1 MADAR
6 FYDSQGPFTL
16 SDLAASTGAAIAETA
31 DPALLISDVAAAS
44 DNRAGHIGFLTSLKA
59 ASGIS
64 LSPLG
69 AWVTTP
75 KLAGQLALGGS
86 VLLHD
91 NPAAAFAAMSDRFYP
106 RAGRSGMTE
115 GVSAIHATARLGEG
129 VILEPGVVIGP
140 GVEIG
145 AGTYIAANAV
155 IGRGV
160 CIGRDGYIGAGATLG
175 FALLGD
181 RVTIF
186 DGARIGCDGF
196 GFVPTAKGLVKVPQ
210 LGRVI
215 IQDAVEIGANCTI
228 DRGALGDTTI
238 GEGAKLDNAVHVAH
252 NCVIGRNAVLA
263 AQVGM
268 AGSVTIGDN
277 VLMGGQ
283 VGIGDH
289 LTIGA
294 GARLAAKSGVGKDLA
309 GGQAYGGTPARP
321 AMQWKRELAALT
333 RLTKKTRAKDDE

>member
-6 FYDSQGPFTL
+6 FYDNRGPFTL
-16 SDLAASTGAAIAETA
+16 SDLAASSGAAIGQGA
-31 DPALLISDVAAAS
+31 DANLPISDVAAAS
-44 DNRAGHIGFLTSLKA
+44 DNGAGLIGFLTSPKA
-59 ASGIS
+59 ASGIVFGPTS
-64 LSPLG
+64 

-75 KLAGQLALGGS
+75 KVAGLLTLGGS
-86 VLLHD
+86 ILLHD
-91 NPAAAFAAMSDRFYP
+91 NPAAAFAIISDRFYP
-106 RAGRSGMTE
+106 RAGRTGTTE
-115 GVSAIHATARLGEG
+115 GASAIHPTARFGQG
-129 VILEPGVVIGP
+129 VVMEPGVVIGP

-160 CIGRDGYIGAGATLG
+160 CIGRDGYVGAGATLAY
-175 FALLGD
+175 ALVGD

-186 DGARIGCDGF
+186 AGARIGCDGF

-252 NCVIGRNAVLA
+252 NCVIGRNSVLA
-263 AQVGM
+263 AQIGM

-289 LTIGA
+289 LTIGS
-294 GARLAAKSGVGKDLA
+294 GARLAAKSGVGKDLP

-321 AMQWKRELAALT
+321 AMQWKREMAALT